1 MYVSTAKRARL
12 RQFRRNRAWAD
23 NRQAK
28 NGGEEMSPYYLVWA
42 ALAVIALGV
51 ADMLVQSLWQVL
63 RNRVAGRQG
72 AAARPSAAGRRH
84 VPAPKTARERKR
96 PEEMWF

>member
-1 MYVSTAKRARL
+1 
-12 RQFRRNRAWAD
+12 
-23 NRQAK
+23 
-28 NGGEEMSPYYLVWA
+28 MSPYYLVWA

-84 VPAPKTARERKR
+84 VPAPKAARERRR